1 MKKYYP
7 QNIELI
13 QELTWASCH
22 VVLFDH
28 TGTFFPP
35 PNQADTDTEHQP
47 SGAGAPG
54 QLDDSPSK
62 SQSVSQ
68 MHADQT
74 TAALITRVHRHLPA
88 DVTSS
93 SAASKS

>member
-1 MKKYYP
+1 MGKDIVKKFYP
-7 QNIELI
+7 QSIERI

-28 TGTFFPP
+28 STFFPP
-35 PNQADTDTEHQP
+35 ANQADAEHQP

-62 SQSVSQ
+62 LRQPVSQ
-68 MHADQT
+68 VHVDQT
-74 TAALITRVHRHLPA
+74 TAALITRVRRHPPR
-88 DVTSS
+88 
-93 SAASKS
+93 